1 MIPLAAMVLGA
12 LAGVG
17 LFTAVLGLQERPAR
31 DKPSRLREFRSK
43 AAGVELSSSAND
55 TLAMIGLGAVLAFG
69 AWYATGWVVAGLL
82 GATAGVMGPMMW
94 RAPRKRRDFIDE
106 IEAYSQWTEQIR
118 DLVAASGSLFEAV
131 TLSADQAPPRL
142 RPKVVQ
148 MASIARTLGLPAALD
163 WFAAEM
169 DSPFADRLVLGMK
182 IAWDSGARV
191 SEAFES
197 TARAT
202 RSEVEMRRR
211 NEVANARAWTQ
222 VISIV
227 GVTVGSVVVMFVF
240 NKGFFDPFGS
250 LIGQVV
256 LLAVGVLIFGN
267 VYWVLRLSESGAPV
281 RLLTSEGDKPAEGV
295 AAALSGEGADPP
307 PPPGGG
313 PGRPRR
319 HGQDSG
325 TGTLTPW

>member
-1 MIPLAAMVLGA
+1 MVPLAAVLFGA

-17 LFTAVLGLQERPAR
+17 LFAVVLGSQKRPVRQKQA
-31 DKPSRLREFRSK
+31 RLRQFRSQ
-43 AAGVELSSSAND
+43 AARIELSSSTND
-55 TLAMIGLGAVLAFG
+55 TLAMMGLGAVLAFG
-69 AWYATGWVVAGLL
+69 AWYATGWPVAALMGL
-82 GATAGVMGPMMW
+82 AAGVMGPMMW
-94 RAPRKRRDFIDE
+94 RAPRKRRDFTDE
-106 IEAYSQWTEQIR
+106 IEAYSQWTEQIK

-131 TLSADQAPPRL
+131 TLTADQAPSRL
-142 RPKVVQ
+142 RPKVAQ

-197 TARAT
+197 TARAM
-202 RSEVEMRRR
+202 RAEVEMRRR

-222 VISIV
+222 VVSML
-227 GVTVGSVVVMFVF
+227 GVTMVSVLFMFVF

-250 LIGQVV
+250 VIGQAT

-267 VYWVLRLSESGAPV
+267 IYWVLKLSESGVPV
-281 RLLTSEGDKPAEGV
+281 RLLASDGDKLAEGV
-295 AAALSGEGADPP
+295 VAALSGAD
-307 PPPGGG
+307 
-313 PGRPRR
+313 R
-319 HGQDSG
+319 
-325 TGTLTPW
+325 

>member
-1 MIPLAAMVLGA
+1 MIPLAAVVFGA
-12 LAGVG
+12 LVGIG
-17 LFTAVLGLQERPAR
+17 LFAVVLGLQKRPVGQKQA
-31 DKPSRLREFRSK
+31 RLRKFR
-43 AAGVELSSSAND
+43 AQATRIELSSSTND
-55 TLAMIGLGAVLAFG
+55 TLAMIGLGAVLGFG
-69 AWYATGWVVAGLL
+69 AWYATGWVVAAVI

-94 RAPRKRRDFIDE
+94 RAPRQRREFTDE

-131 TLSADQAPPRL
+131 TLSADQAPSRL

-197 TARAT
+197 TARAM
-202 RSEVEMRRR
+202 RAEVDMRRR

-222 VISIV
+222 VLSMI
-227 GVTVGSVVVMFVF
+227 GVTVVSVLFMFVF

-250 LIGQVV
+250 LIGQTV

-267 VYWVLRLSESGAPV
+267 VFWVLKLSESGAPV
-281 RLLTSEGDKPAEGV
+281 RLLASDDGAVPEGIL
-295 AAALSGEGADPP
+295 AALSGEDA
-307 PPPGGG
+307 
-313 PGRPRR
+313 
-319 HGQDSG
+319 
-325 TGTLTPW
+325 